1 MDTQILDTILLTVSE
16 ACAGNGSIQG
26 YATSL
31 FGILIAIDFIVAI
44 LLNLLS
50 FGGGQNFIGQVITK
64 VLTYGFWLWIIQS
77 WGSLCNVIID
87 SLSIA
92 GTSFG
97 SLPADVLKHPSDLI
111 DMGIDKAGPL
121 WDFII
126 AQTSWTSIL
135 GSLGIYLLAFLGVVG
150 IFIGFALIA
159 IQVFVTYVE
168 FYIAS
173 ALMLLFIPFATNK
186 YTERFAQNCIGGVI
200 SSGVKLMFMGA
211 IISLAGP
218 MMESIELTTNAKP
231 TWANVACV
239 SIVPWAI
246 AFLSWQA
253 PSMAAGFMSGGPAL
267 SAGTLASNAMG
278 AASVGTSSAGLAGK
292 GVAAAAT
299 GGAVAGAA
307 LAKGGSALAGA
318 AAAGVQGRGE
328 NTTPLGGALKGMGN
342 FAVNGAKA
350 MANVAG
356 AIAGQG
362 MSGLASSYNQGK
374 KSGSQGV
381 FGDFKPKN

>member
-97 SLPADVLKHPSDLI
+97 SVPADVLKHPSALI
-111 DMGIDKAGPL
+111 DMGIGKAGPL

-135 GSLGIYLLAFLGVVG
+135 GSLGIYLLAFVGVLG
-150 IFIGFALIA
+150 IFTGFALIA
-159 IQVFVTYVE
+159 VQVFVTYVE

-173 ALMLLFIPFATNK
+173 TLMLLFIPFATNK

-200 SSGVKLMFMGA
+200 SSGVKLMFMGS
-211 IISLAGP
+211 IISLSVP
-218 MMESIELTTNAKP
+218 MMYDLELTTHANP
-231 TWANVACV
+231 TWETVACV

-278 AASVGTSSAGLAGK
+278 AASAGTSTAGAAGK
-292 GVAAAAT
+292 GVVAAAT
-299 GGAVAGAA
+299 GGAAAGAM
-307 LAKGGSALAGA
+307 LAKSGAALAGA
-318 AAAGVQGRGE
+318 AKSGIVGKGDNR
-328 NTTPLGGALKGMGN
+328 TPLGGALRGMGN
-342 FAVNGAKA
+342 FVANGTKA
-350 MANVAG
+350 MASVAG

>member
-135 GSLGIYLLAFLGVVG
+135 GSLGIYLLALLGVVG
-150 IFIGFALIA
+150 IFTGFALIA

-218 MMESIELTTNAKP
+218 MIGTIELTTHANP
-231 TWANVACV
+231 TWETVACV

-278 AASVGTSSAGLAGK
+278 AASAGTSTAGAAGK
-292 GVAAAAT
+292 VVAAAAT
-299 GGAVAGAA
+299 GGAAAGAM
-307 LAKGGSALAGA
+307 LAKSGAALAGA
-318 AAAGVQGRGE
+318 AKSGIAGKGDNR
-328 NTTPLGGALKGMGN
+328 TPLGGALRGMGN
-342 FAVNGAKA
+342 FVANGAKA
-350 MANVAG
+350 MSSVAG
-356 AIAGQG
+356 GQVK
-362 MSGLASSYNQGK
+362 SGLSKSYNLGQQA
-374 KSGSQGV
+374 GSKGI
-381 FGDFKPKN
+381 FGDFTPKN

>member
-1 MDTQILDTILLTVSE
+1 MDTKILDTILLTVSE

-64 VLTYGFWLWIIQS
+64 ILTYGFWLWIIQS
-77 WGSLCNVIID
+77 WGTLCNVVVN

-97 SLPADVLKHPSDLI
+97 SLQADVLKHPSELI
-111 DMGIDKAGPL
+111 DMGIGKAGPL

-135 GSLGIYLLAFLGVVG
+135 GSLGIYLLAFVGVLG
-150 IFIGFALIA
+150 IFTGFALIA
-159 IQVFVTYVE
+159 IQVFVTFIE
-168 FYIAS
+168 FYISS

-218 MMESIELTTNAKP
+218 MMESIELTTHANP
-231 TWANVACV
+231 TWKTVACV

-278 AASVGTSSAGLAGK
+278 AASAGTSTAGAAGK
-292 GVAAAAT
+292 VVAAAAT
-299 GGAVAGAA
+299 GGAAAGAM
-307 LAKGGSALAGA
+307 LAKSGAALAGA
-318 AAAGVQGRGE
+318 AKSGIAGKGDNR
-328 NTTPLGGALKGMGN
+328 TPLGGALRGMGN
-342 FAVNGAKA
+342 FVANGAKA
-350 MANVAG
+350 MSSVAG
-356 AIAGQG
+356 GQVK
-362 MSGLASSYNQGK
+362 SGFSKSYNLGQQA
-374 KSGSQGV
+374 GSKGI
-381 FGDFKPKN
+381 FGDFTPKN